1 MYLDFICIY
10 ILYFVQVLPVLESLI
25 GSIPRPTSSPRH
37 ELLLSSIGDLS
48 YFRDIEGR
56 FILVDLFLL
65 IARNWNLYDILN
77 LNITELES
85 TIVQHPVSRN
95 SEAIVWFILN
105 RIMRNQTS
113 NNQNIEEA
121 ANRIYVEMAAYINIF
136 VSEDQYYYWILILF
150 FNINFCFVFVK
161 FSNYQ
166 CQHVRI

>member
-1 MYLDFICIY
+1 M
-10 ILYFVQVLPVLESLI
+10 
-25 GSIPRPTSSPRH
+25 
-37 ELLLSSIGDLS
+37 
-48 YFRDIEGR
+48 
-56 FILVDLFLL
+56 LVDLFLL

-136 VSEDQYYYWILILF
+136 VSEDQNYHWIIILY
-150 FNINFCFVFVK
+150 FNINFVYVIVN

-166 CQHVRI
+166 CQHVRM